1 MGEGYRMKI
10 LRIYLMVVWIFM
22 ALSAIVLSVLSERS
36 EDRMDYFL
44 VSILFIIPT
53 VIYLVGTSV

>member
-1 MGEGYRMKI
+1 MKI

-22 ALSAIVLSVLSERS
+22 ALSAIVLSVSSGRS

-44 VSILFIIPT
+44 INILFIIPT

>member
-1 MGEGYRMKI
+1 MKI

-22 ALSAIVLSVLSERS
+22 ALSAIVLSVSSERS